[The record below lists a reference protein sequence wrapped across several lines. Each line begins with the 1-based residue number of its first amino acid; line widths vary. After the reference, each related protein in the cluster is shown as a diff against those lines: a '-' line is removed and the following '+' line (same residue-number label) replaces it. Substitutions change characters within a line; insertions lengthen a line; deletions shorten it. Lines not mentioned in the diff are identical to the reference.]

1 VEGPATVKRKIVV
14 IGAGMGGLAAAARLA
29 TRGHD
34 VTVVEQGPTYGGKL
48 ASYERDG
55 FRFDLGPSLF
65 TLPAIYRDLFL
76 KTGRPLEDHIELVEL
91 DPAFRYRFGD
101 GSTLLMPGVGVGRC
115 ANAIAD
121 ALGGQSGNQ
130 WSSFMQRAARM
141 WDVTRESILSSP
153 LDGMRTLLPLARSPR
168 DVLTIAPWSS
178 LRSMSRS
185 YFTDPRL
192 VTLTDRYAT
201 YTGSDPRRAPAAL
214 ATIPY
219 VEQTF
224 GAFHLAGGLRRL
236 GDAVHDRACARGAT
250 FEFNTR
256 VESITVNQRVTGVR
270 TSDGRVILADAVIAN
285 ADASHTYEYLL
296 ADMGADP
303 RRMKPWRS
311 LRRATASLS
320 GFCLLL
326 AVEGQ
331 TPDIEHHNVW
341 FPSDYDAEF
350 NSVFGQRGHA
360 TQPVED
366 PTIYACVPKDSSMA
380 PPGHEAWFVLINAPR
395 HGDGTAQTFN
405 WNEPGAAESYADHIL
420 QVLATRG
427 VDLRERILWRVVRTP
442 ADLERE
448 TGSPGGAIYG
458 SSSNGRRSAF
468 LRPANSSP
476 VPGLYLVGGSSHP
489 GGGLPLVGLSADI
502 VATLV
507 TNDFTSP
514 EVGR

>member
-1 VEGPATVKRKIVV
+1 VKRKVVV

-29 TRGHD
+29 ARGHE

-76 KTGRPLEDHIELVEL
+76 KTGTRLEDHIELVDL
-91 DPAFRYRFGD
+91 DPAFRYRFDD

-115 ANAIAD
+115 ATAIGD
-121 ALGGQSGNQ
+121 ALGGQSGQQ
-130 WSSFMQRAARM
+130 WSSFMARAARM
-141 WDVTRESILSSP
+141 WDITREPIMRSP
-153 LDGMRTLLPLARSPR
+153 LNGIRTLLPLARSPR
-168 DVLTIAPWSS
+168 DIRTIAPWSS
-178 LRSMSRS
+178 LRDMSSS

-219 VEQTF
+219 VEQSF

-236 GDAVHDRACARGAT
+236 GDAVHDRACDRGVT
-250 FEFNTR
+250 FEFNTP
-256 VESITVNQRVTGVR
+256 VVSITVDQRVTGVR
-270 TSDGRVILADAVIAN
+270 TADGRAIPADAVIAN
-285 ADASHTYEYLL
+285 ADASHTYEHLL
-296 ADMGADP
+296 AGMGADP

-311 LRRATASLS
+311 LRRATPSLS

-326 AVEGQ
+326 AVKGQ
-331 TPDIEHHNVW
+331 TPDIEHHNIW
-341 FPSDYDAEF
+341 FPADYDAEF
-350 NSVFGQRGHA
+350 NSVFGSRGNQA
-360 TQPVED
+360 QPVLD
-366 PTIYACVPKDSSMA
+366 PTIYACVPGDSSMA
-380 PPGHEAWFVLINAPR
+380 PPGHEAWFILINAPR
-395 HGDGTAQTFN
+395 HGDGTEQTVN
-405 WNEPGAAESYADHIL
+405 WNEPGRAESYAEHIL
-420 QVLATRG
+420 HVLARRG
-427 VDLRERILWRVVRTP
+427 VDLRERILWRVIRTP

-489 GGGLPLVGLSADI
+489 GGGLPLVGLSAEI

-507 TNDFTSP
+507 NNDFTSS
-514 EVGR
+514 VAVR